1 MAQFD
6 VHRNLS
12 RARAFIPFVL
22 VIQRERYDDNRYR
35 VVVPL
40 ILRTEWGQA
49 IDKYLNPAFTIKERE
64 VVMDPIQTASIPVA
78 SLGPKVDNLA
88 KSYTVIIR
96 AIDELIAPG
105 K

>member
-1 MAQFD
+1 
-6 VHRNLS
+6 VS
-12 RARAFIPFVL
+12 
-22 VIQRERYDDNRYR
+22 QRERYDDSRYR

-40 ILRTEWGQA
+40 ILRTELRMT
-49 IDKYLNPAFTIKERE
+49 DKYLNPAFMIEGTE

-88 KSYTVIIR
+88 KSHTIIIR
-96 AIDELIAPG
+96 AIDELIAPD

>member
-6 VHRNLS
+6 VYRNLS
-12 RARAFIPFVL
+12 RARVIIPFVL

-40 ILRTEWGQA
+40 ILRTELRA
-49 IDKYLNPAFTIKERE
+49 IDKSLNPAFTIEGRE

-88 KSYTVIIR
+88 KSNSIIVR
-96 AIDELIAPG
+96 AIDELTAPG